1 MSYQRKAVS
10 VMAPWSL
17 GAKFSLLLA
26 LVCILGGC
34 LTTFI
39 LAKHLNYQAEQAVK
53 ERAEIFLTAMQAARN
68 YTQDNIQP
76 LLEGSSEL
84 GDGFIQESVP
94 NFAARTIFSDF
105 QRQDA
110 DFQNFVYKEAALNPT
125 NPLDRTDEFEAQIFT
140 QLQQQLT
147 IPEPQILSGYRALDG
162 ENLFY
167 LARPLIMNNTSCLTC
182 HGDPRNAPKHLI
194 EMYGDQNGFR
204 WKLNDVVAAQMVY
217 VPADKIFDRG
227 RQNLLTVTKTLLSI
241 FGALFL
247 VINRL
252 LWRTVIQ
259 PLKILTSTAKHISSC
274 SVNQRQNT
282 KLQAQDLDVL
292 TIRQDE
298 PGQLARAFQYMIHV
312 LSQREQDL
320 QQAVHER
327 TQSLEQEM
335 RDRQTAQD
343 ALQTYSHAINHDLR
357 NLVMGISSLVQGI
370 LFRTSRA
377 DDTAASSNR
386 VEPSTII
393 KIKPAALTM
402 IQKSCDRQL
411 KLMNSL
417 MEVQSSDVWRIAL
430 QFEPIDLSQLT
441 EDLKI
446 AYEAKLLAADA
457 TLENHISAGLPMI
470 QADANQ
476 LQRVFENLIDNAL
489 KYNPKG
495 VAIAL
500 NATMCNG
507 DQSMISCTVSDN
519 GIGVDPRKSEE
530 LFKIYSR
537 GYASRQTSGYG
548 LGLYI
553 CRKIVEAHGGNIGVK
568 TLLNGGAEFWFTL
581 PLSGSQ

>member
-1 MSYQRKAVS
+1 
-10 VMAPWSL
+10 MAPRSL

-125 NPLDRTDEFEAQIFT
+125 NPLDRTDEFEAQIFI

-167 LARPLIMNNTSCLTC
+167 LARPLIMNDASCLTC

-247 VINRL
+247 VINLL

-312 LSQREQDL
+312 LRQREQDL

-377 DDTAASSNR
+377 DEPAASSNR

-441 EDLKI
+441 EDLKM

-500 NATMCNG
+500 NATMCDG
-507 DQSMISCTVSDN
+507 DQPMISCTVSDN

-581 PLSGSQ
+581 PL

>member
-1 MSYQRKAVS
+1 
-10 VMAPWSL
+10 MAPWSL

-76 LLEGSSEL
+76 LLEGRSEL